1 LEGSTLTNKID
12 LLARVSLLSHMRE
25 DDLERIARQTRYY
38 EFQEGD
44 VIITEGDRDN
54 RLFIVITGEV
64 EAIKGFGG
72 KNERCLAV
80 FGPNAYFGEMA
91 LIDNL
96 PRSASVVA
104 KKSTRILSL
113 EQWDLRRE
121 IEKSPEMATELVQM
135 LSKRIRATEEIIINR
150 LGLLLPICSG
160 CKKIRE
166 DNGSWTVIE
175 QYISEHSE
183 AEFSHGICPDCAKRL
198 YPEFIKE

>member
-1 LEGSTLTNKID
+1 MEDNTLTNKID
-12 LLARVSLLSHMRE
+12 LLARVSLLSHMRGS
-25 DDLERIARQTRYY
+25 DLERIARQTRYY

-44 VIITEGDRDN
+44 VIITEGERDS
-54 RLFIVITGEV
+54 RLFIIITGEV
-64 EAIKGFGG
+64 EAIKGLGG

-80 FGPNAYFGEMA
+80 SGPNAYFGEMA
-91 LIDNL
+91 LIDGL

-104 KKSTRILSL
+104 KSSTRILSL

-121 IEKSPEMATELVQM
+121 IEKSPEMATKLTQM
-135 LSKRIRATEEIIINR
+135 LSKRIRATEEIMINK
-150 LGLLLPICSG
+150 LVLLLPICSG

-166 DNGSWTVIE
+166 DNGSWTRIE